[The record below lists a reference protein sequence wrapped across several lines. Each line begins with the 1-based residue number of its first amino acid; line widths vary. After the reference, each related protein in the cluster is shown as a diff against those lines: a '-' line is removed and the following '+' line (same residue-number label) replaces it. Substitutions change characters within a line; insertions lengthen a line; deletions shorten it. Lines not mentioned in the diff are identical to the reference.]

1 MVDFEHKEFNKFI
14 RREKGR
20 FTKDTWMNRQSG
32 IAKFEEYILKNDL
45 EIDECTQRNLD
56 SYLSYLTTPQDEGG
70 AGLTDLSASLY
81 MTAVRKF
88 YDWYLM
94 DEDAENPARKV
105 STSHMDLKN
114 VEYDKITLNQD
125 ELRALVDSAE
135 TQRGKA
141 LISLM
146 ASTGLRL
153 REACSLKRKQV
164 ELEFRKVSEVKTLK
178 RDDDHHR
185 DVFFDR
191 RTRRILKKYING
203 TRAKYGE
210 SKYFFTSRNNTNSH
224 MSTDRGRV
232 EFKRAVEN
240 CDEVQEYID
249 FNVMADGRERSTL
262 SSHILRRSFCQ
273 IFVDN
278 GGDIMTLKNIAGWDK
293 LETAKSYLDESNDL
307 QTRDKFGV
315 QL

>member
-1 MVDFEHKEFNKFI
+1 MV
-14 RREKGR
+14 
-20 FTKDTWMNRQSG
+20 
-32 IAKFEEYILKNDL
+32 KFEEYLIGADL
-45 EIDECTQRNLD
+45 AIDECTQRDLD
-56 SYLSYLTTPQDEGG
+56 FYLTQLTTDEEDGG
-70 AGLTDLSASLY
+70 EGLTDMSASLY
-81 MTAVRKF
+81 MTALRKF
-88 YDWYLM
+88 YDWYYM
-94 DEDAENPARKV
+94 DEDTENPARQV
-105 STSHMDLKN
+105 STDHMDLKN

-135 TQRGKA
+135 TERGKA

-153 REACSLKRKQV
+153 REACSLKLEQV
-164 ELEFRKVSEVKTLK
+164 ELGFRKISEVKTLK

-191 RTRRILKKYING
+191 RTRRILKKYIDG
-203 TRAKYGE
+203 TRAKYAE
-210 SKYFFTSRNNTNSH
+210 SDYLFTSRNNTDSH

-232 EFKRAVEN
+232 EFNRAVEN
-240 CDEVQEYID
+240 CEAVQEYID
-249 FNVMADGRERSTL
+249 YNVMADGRERSTL
-262 SSHILRRSFCQ
+262 STHILRRSFCQ

-278 GGDIMTLKNIAGWDK
+278 GGDIMTLKNIAGWK
-293 LETAKSYLDESNDL
+293 NLETAKSYLSENNDL